1 MDYLSTAQ
9 KAFCAEALSNVFDTF
24 KETIV
29 AYKEAQRVII
39 SPPGGDFNWL
49 YKDANTTS
57 QQIAYIPISGS
68 FDATVEYVASLP
80 QQPLEKSLQGGFGNL
95 DPNTADIKT
104 EAPKN
109 IVRICVRQ
117 EGNDFLKDC
126 KILNIDNMEFERFSA
141 SMPRGI
147 FDRDNYNFWF
157 KRIE

>member
-1 MDYLSTAQ
+1 MDYLTAAQ

-24 KETIV
+24 QETIV
-29 AYKEAQRVII
+29 AYKNCERVVI
-39 SPPGGDFNWL
+39 SEPGPDFNFL
-49 YKDANTTS
+49 YKDANTTN
-57 QQIAYIPISGS
+57 QQVQYIPVSGS
-68 FDATVEYVASLP
+68 FAATVEYLASLP

-95 DPNTADIKT
+95 DPNTADLKT

-117 EGNDFLKDC
+117 DGNDFLKDC
-126 KILNIDNMEFERFSA
+126 KILKIDNMEFERFSA

-147 FDRDNYNFWF
+147 FDRDNFNFWF